1 LGVGEICLGGV
12 SGVESISDRTVVRLA
27 CVKDADRMAELA
39 TQLGYPTTSAEMR
52 KRLAQVGRV
61 EDYAVYVTELDG
73 QVVGW
78 IHVCVRPLVQVDRA
92 AEIEGLVVDET
103 CRGRGIGRLLI
114 RQIERWARGKRCDT
128 IYVRSN
134 IVRERAH
141 GFYKGLGYEN
151 IKTSLTFRK
160 HTGYSPSEY

>member
-12 SGVESISDRTVVRLA
+12 SGVEGISDQIVVRPV

-39 TQLGYPTTSAEMR
+39 TQLDYPTKPEEMQR
-52 KRLAQVGRV
+52 RLAQVLQV
-61 EDYAVYVTELDG
+61 EDHAIYIAELGDR
-73 QVVGW
+73 VVGW

-114 RQIERWARGKRCDT
+114 RQIEQWAHGKRCDT

-141 GFYKGLGYEN
+141 GFYEGLGYEN

-160 HTGYSPSEY
+160 MLRGDG